1 MARRRHFASAVVALG
16 LLALI
21 GTGCGGSA
29 ASSSGYA
36 NEHHDSTSSGPVHQ
50 RMVYIARHR
59 QLRPGQACPVTHAS
73 SHPRVPAAMLTLING
88 HPSSAYGRGPVWVL
102 LPYGG
107 NNASRVH
114 GQVYVKVGW
123 YVGLAGPLRG
133 AARRID
139 GQQTRS
145 GRLQVS
151 DPNTDARRM
160 DASALLL
167 PTPGCWQVTGDI
179 AGHSLTW
186 IFRARVGPPPRRS
199 GLPATGGSGG

>member
-1 MARRRHFASAVVALG
+1 VRAMPRSGRCRTIRRLRSAGAILALG
-16 LLALI
+16 LSALI

-29 ASSSGYA
+29 ASSAGPA
-36 NEHHDSTSSGPVHQ
+36 NQHRDSTSTGPLHQ
-50 RMVYIARHR
+50 RIADLARRR
-59 QLRPGQACPVTHAS
+59 QLRPGQACAVTHAS
-73 SHPRVPAAMLTLING
+73 SHPRVPPAMLRLING
-88 HPSSAYGRGPVWVL
+88 DPSSAYGRGPLWVL
-102 LPYGG
+102 FPYGG

-139 GQQTRS
+139 GRLTRS

-151 DPNTDARRM
+151 DPDTAARRM

-167 PTPGCWQVTGDI
+167 PTPGCWQVTGEI

-186 IFRARVGPPPRRS
+186 IFRAHVGPPPR
-199 GLPATGGSGG
+199 